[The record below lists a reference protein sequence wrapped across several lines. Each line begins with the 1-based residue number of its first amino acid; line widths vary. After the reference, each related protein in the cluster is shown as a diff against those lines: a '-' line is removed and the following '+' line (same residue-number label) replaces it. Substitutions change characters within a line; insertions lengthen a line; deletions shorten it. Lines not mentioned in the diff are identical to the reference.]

1 MLPIHSFVGDSGL
14 PLRGADSVSKPN
26 LVSTVV
32 LIDVVNS
39 VEGLVNLAYLI
50 EQNRHNPDDVLRYI
64 RMVDVTLKSMSSLII
79 QTRMLERLKTT
90 TH

>member
-32 LIDVVNS
+32 LIDVVNRRRFAIHPNGRRHVKEYEQPHHS
-39 VEGLVNLAYLI
+39 NSNVGEVENHYAVRQA
-50 EQNRHNPDDVLRYI
+50 VLF
-64 RMVDVTLKSMSSLII
+64 
-79 QTRMLERLKTT
+79 
-90 TH
+90 